1 MSTADARRANS
12 IKQKLRPRKG
22 GSQKEL
28 EMTESETQSDTQSE
42 NRSEPRESPSKFF
55 SFTIDAETAQI
66 VKFESLDAA
75 GARHELTDDEKAS
88 LAKEVAEDRLEEVLE
103 QAFEAGIACVL
114 GDSAQAEQTAESDE
128 DAELRHMLLTPLIE
142 HSPAR
147 HLLAREALQRI
158 VLDTL
163 IQHAMKPETEAVASS
178 PSTEG
183 IEEGR
188 TAH

>member
-1 MSTADARRANS
+1 MSTADGARRANS

-22 GSQKEL
+22 ASQKEL
-28 EMTESETQSDTQSE
+28 EMTETETDTQPE
-42 NRSEPRESPSKFF
+42 TRSEPRESPSKFF
-55 SFTIDAETAQI
+55 SFTIDAQTAEI

-88 LAKEVAEDRLEEVLE
+88 LAKEAAEDRLEEVLE

-114 GDSAQAEQTAESDE
+114 GGSARTEQTTESEE

-163 IQHAMKPETEAVASS
+163 IQHAMKPETEAVGSS
-178 PSTEG
+178 PSSEG